1 MDFTGVIIATLL
13 IGGVGLFVGIFL
25 GIAGLKFQVEVD
37 KKEEKVLEVLPGN
50 NCGACGYPG
59 CSGLAAAIATVM
71 MSCTTAAHA
80 QTTGNTKYIYCQDD
94 TNTTVYT
101 LNEDGKTLT
110 RKVKYEYKRNE
121 TGQVIEKKAY
131 RWDACREIWKPAYL
145 LTVTPG
151 ISETKLSYTEWN
163 AKKSAFNDNKQET
176 IYREDCNTNLLADT
190 QNKK

>member
-1 MDFTGVIIATLL
+1 M
-13 IGGVGLFVGIFL
+13 
-25 GIAGLKFQVEVD
+25 
-37 KKEEKVLEVLPGN
+37 
-50 NCGACGYPG
+50 
-59 CSGLAAAIATVM
+59 
-71 MSCTTAAHA
+71 
-80 QTTGNTKYIYCQDD
+80 
-94 TNTTVYT
+94 YT

-151 ISETKLSYTEWN
+151 ISETKLSYTKWN

-190 QNKK
+190 QNKKYQELKNPL